1 MTTEMIKRAALAVV
15 LAAASGASGYWLSQ
29 HRAKSDIPSHAVSSS
44 GLTTND
50 SRKVLYWYD
59 PMSPTQHFD
68 KPGKSPFMNM
78 DLVPKYADGVGADNS
93 VRIDP
98 LLTQNTGIKFATVER
113 GSLNTG
119 IDAAGSLLFNDR
131 QVAVVQARTGGIVER
146 VYARATNDV
155 ISAGAPLA
163 DVRVPEW
170 YGAQAEYL
178 ALRKAGD
185 AGLAAAA
192 RTRLRQLGMSEAQIA
207 RTEMSGE
214 PQAMVTISLPLSGVL
229 QEIGVREG
237 MTVMPGQTLARINGI
252 SSLWLEAE
260 VPEAQAAGL
269 ALGAT
274 ISATFTAWPAHEFHG
289 RIVALLPVLDREA
302 RTVRVR
308 VELPNP
314 DATLRPGM
322 YAQVHINET
331 TSSGTLWIP
340 SEAVIATGKRSLVI
354 IAEGDGHFRP
364 AEVKTGREAEGKTQ
378 ILDGLKEGERIV
390 DSGQFLI
397 DSEASLEGVLARM
410 DSPPQANARS
420 IYQAQGTVEA
430 ISTNEVT
437 ISHGPVPTLGWGAM
451 TMPFKLANRMLVQG
465 INVGDTVNFAF
476 HESDGGMV
484 VERMQRMGGDR

>member
-15 LAAASGASGYWLSQ
+15 LAAASGVSGYWLSQ
-29 HRAKSDIPSHAVSSS
+29 YRAKSDIPSHAVSRS
-44 GLTTND
+44 GLTAND

-68 KPGKSPFMNM
+68 KPGKSPFMDM
-78 DLVPKYADGVGADNS
+78 DLVPKYADGVGVDNG

-98 LLTQNTGIKFATVER
+98 LLTQNTGIKFATVEK

-119 IDAAGSLLFNDR
+119 IDASGSLLFNDR

-155 ISAGAPLA
+155 TSAGAPLA

-207 RTEMSGE
+207 RTEKSGE

-252 SSLWLEAE
+252 GSLWLEAE

-274 ISATFTAWPAHEFHG
+274 VSATFTAWPAHEFHG
-289 RIVALLPVLDREA
+289 RVVALLPVLDRET

-314 DATLRPGM
+314 DAKLRPGM

-331 TSSGTLWIP
+331 ISSNTLWVP
-340 SEAVIATGKRSLVI
+340 SEAVIATGRRNLVI

-451 TMPFKLANRMLVQG
+451 TMPFKLADRMLVQG
-465 INVGDTVNFAF
+465 IRVGDTVSFSF

-484 VERMQRMGGDR
+484 VERMQKMGGDR

>member
-1 MTTEMIKRAALAVV
+1 MTTEMIKRVALAVA
-15 LAAASGASGYWLSQ
+15 LAAASGVSGYWLSQ
-29 HRAKSDIPSHAVSSS
+29 YRAKSDIPSNAVSRS

-68 KPGKSPFMNM
+68 KPGKSPFMDM
-78 DLVPKYADGVGADNS
+78 DLVPKYADGVGADDG

-113 GSLNTG
+113 GSLNAG
-119 IDAAGSLLFNDR
+119 IDATGSLLFNDR

-155 ISAGAPLA
+155 ISAGAPLV

-207 RTEMSGE
+207 RTEKSGE

-237 MTVMPGQTLARINGI
+237 MTVMPGQTLAKINSIG
-252 SSLWLEAE
+252 SLWLEAE

-274 ISATFTAWPAHEFHG
+274 VSATFTAWPAHVFHG
-289 RIVALLPVLDREA
+289 RVEALLPALDREA

-314 DATLRPGM
+314 DAKLRPGM

-331 TSSGTLWIP
+331 TSSSTLWVP

-364 AEVKTGREAEGKTQ
+364 AEVKTGREADGKAQ
-378 ILDGLKEGERIV
+378 ILDGLKEGEKIV
-390 DSGQFLI
+390 VSGQFLI

-420 IYQAQGTVEA
+420 MYQAQGTVEA
-430 ISTNEVT
+430 ISANEVT
-437 ISHGPVPTLGWGAM
+437 ISHSPVPALGWGAM
-451 TMPFKLANRMLVQG
+451 TMPFKLADRMLVQG
-465 INVGDTVNFAF
+465 IKVGDTVSFAF
-476 HESDGGMV
+476 RGSDGGMV
-484 VERMQRMGGDR
+484 VERMQKMGGDR